1 VWVEGHARLS
11 HRRCV
16 TPDFHLAWLQ
26 PGPRSL
32 IKDTAVLDVAY
43 IVALLAAWVTAGS
56 VKLALSILH
65 SGHIDL
71 PQVGLGDSPAIIPP
85 W

>member
-1 VWVEGHARLS
+1 M
-11 HRRCV
+11 
-16 TPDFHLAWLQ
+16 
-26 PGPRSL
+26 
-32 IKDTAVLDVAY
+32 IKDTSVLDVAY

-56 VKLALSILH
+56 VKLALSILR